1 MEPSGDRGLPV
12 TDATRLLRD
21 GTVVRVRS
29 MQPDDAEALVRFHDS
44 LAAETTRMRFFTVH
58 PHLTV
63 SETTR
68 FTTVDHADREAFVAE
83 VDGQIIGVGRFERG
97 RDRDEG
103 EVAFVVADAWQGRG
117 VAPMLLAFLVH
128 HARSLGLRRLV
139 AQTLT
144 DNHPML
150 KVFSRSGLPMSRA
163 MAGGVVDVT
172 LTL

>member
-1 MEPSGDRGLPV
+1 M
-12 TDATRLLRD
+12 TDTTRMLRD
-21 GTVVRVRS
+21 DTAVRVRS
-29 MQPDDAEALVRFHDS
+29 MQPGDAEALVRFHDS
-44 LAAETTRMRFFTVH
+44 LAPETTRMRFFTVH

-63 SETTR
+63 KETAR
-68 FTTVDHADREAFVAE
+68 FTTVDHVDREAFVAE
-83 VDGQIIGVGRFERG
+83 VDGQIIGIGRFERS

-128 HARSLGLRRLV
+128 HARALGLRRLV

-150 KVFSRSGLPMSRA
+150 KVFTRSGLPMTRILV
-163 MAGGVVDVT
+163 GGVVDVT

>member
-1 MEPSGDRGLPV
+1 MEPTGDRGLPV

-29 MQPDDAEALVRFHDS
+29 MQPADAEALVRFHES

-58 PHLTV
+58 PHLTA

-83 VDGQIIGVGRFERG
+83 VDGEIIGVGRFERG
-97 RDRDEG
+97 EDRDEG

-117 VAPMLLAFLVH
+117 VAPMLLALLVH
-128 HARSLGLRRLV
+128 HARALGLRRLV

-150 KVFSRSGLPMSRA
+150 KVFSRSGLPMSRS